1 MECCFCMSLRKFLS
15 VAAIGCGLSGSV
27 LAQNARLHLRPGVLE
42 VPRSAHIEFNA
53 STIDALDGRCRGIL
67 VFTEIPDQEAQK
79 QWQTLGL
86 RFDAYLPDRAYQV
99 SFAPELV
106 SELQRRSAEWVAF
119 VALSPEFKIQ
129 PELSAGDVHP
139 DARSVEGHLR
149 VWVHVDRALGARG
162 ALEAIQAVGG
172 RPDPLP
178 GSEPHCMSA
187 WIPSAQL
194 RALAAL
200 PRVRFIEAFDPVQEA
215 ENLNGRAMHRVS
227 SVQPGVGLGY
237 DGSTVRVGLGDDGA
251 IGPHPDYQG
260 RIVYDRSSASS
271 GDHGDHVAGTIFGA
285 GNVDPDGMGMA
296 PGAEMVYSSFPGN
309 YNNIDADYV
318 NYNVRITSSSYG
330 STCNGGYTS
339 TSQQLDQDIV
349 SNPKLMHVFSAGN
362 SGSSDCGY
370 GAGAGW
376 GNITGGHKAGK
387 NVIAVANLTSSD
399 VVSSSSSRGPS
410 ADGRIKPDVSALGT
424 SVYSS
429 VTPQTYASYSGTSMA
444 CPGVSGSLAVL
455 AQAFKVTQGSEP
467 DGGLLK
473 AILMNTA
480 QDLGNAGPDFIHG
493 YGRIDVRKAIE
504 LIENGQYLTGSIGQ
518 GGNQTHNIPL
528 PAGVAR
534 LKVMVYWTDPAG
546 NPLSAKALVNDL
558 NTSLS
563 NGGGAPLLPWVLN
576 PTPNAVSLAA
586 PAVRAVDSLNN
597 AEQIT
602 VDNPGVGTRTLTVLG
617 SSIPVGPQTYYV
629 VYGYEYDAVHLDY
642 PATGT
647 VLEPGQTT
655 QIRWSASS
663 SSTAFSIQYST
674 NDGSSWT
681 TLFIPVSGSRMQS
694 WTVPAT
700 ATSKARLRITRG
712 AQTHTT
718 EPFVVLGQ
726 PTVSLQW
733 ACQDSVSLSWTSV
746 SGAVAYDV
754 LRLGTRY
761 MDSLVRVTGTTLVL
775 NGQPSSEQ
783 WYSVRPVMADGTQG
797 KRAYSVRRP
806 SGNFNCLAICPVA
819 NLPYQCDFEANEFD
833 CWQSSNSTFAYLK
846 TDCPAAG
853 NNEITV
859 YGQAGL
865 YLQSPQLNG
874 SGQGNVWIRYR
885 YYDPTA
891 SACGENADAG
901 DQVQLGWVNASG
913 VFAALKTYDGA
924 SGPASPTW
932 DSVQVNVSGN
942 ATFRVRVQMLTGSGS
957 SFDNWSFDDFGV
969 RSNAPIVPVV
979 AHDSVVAVSA
989 NMVMA
994 YGQLSVPGT
1003 GLTQLG
1009 FCWNTAPAPTTV
1021 NSTALANPVAGP
1033 FALQLLALQPSTTYY
1048 VRPFAV
1054 YSGGVVYGTE
1064 RSVTTWCT
1072 HPINVQVIEVE
1083 SPFCAG
1089 DEAVV
1094 RASYSGGQGAKSI
1107 LWSNGVTTR
1116 FNTYTAGSHW
1126 VEVTDTAGCTGRRTF
1141 VVSDPPGTAQATT
1154 LYQVYKMSPQSYL
1167 LNWQPVSLPVGS
1179 SLIGYRVAY
1188 RLRGTQAFNQLPLT
1202 TLTSAI
1208 VDFTGLGLCSGNYDF
1223 TVYVRY
1229 SEAGTPK
1236 TSAPACFLSKG
1247 YNAGSCKS
1255 EGVDF
1260 IADEVF
1266 HRAELFPNPSTGPVV
1281 LTGAM
1286 GEEVRILDAGGRL
1299 LWRGIP
1305 ESAVLEWDWSHWAR
1319 GVYVVQVEGSNG
1331 PQSLRMILQ

>member
-1 MECCFCMSLRKFLS
+1 MERSVGLFLHKPMWILTLA
-15 VAAIGCGLSGSV
+15 VGLLGSV
-27 LAQNARLHLRPGVLE
+27 HAQNARLHLRNGLME
-42 VPRSAHIEFNA
+42 VPRSARIELNGA
-53 STIDALDGRCRGIL
+53 TVDALDGRCRGIL
-67 VFTEIPDQEAQK
+67 IFAEIPDPEAQK
-79 QWQTLGL
+79 RWQAAGL
-86 RFDAYLPDRAYQV
+86 HFDAYLPDRAFQV
-99 SFAPELV
+99 SFAPTLAP
-106 SELQRRSAEWVAF
+106 ELQRRSSEWVAF
-119 VALSPEFKIQ
+119 VALAPEHKIQ
-129 PELSAGDVHP
+129 PELLAGDVHP
-139 DARSVEGHLR
+139 DARSAEGHLR
-149 VWVHVDRALGARG
+149 VWVHVDRELGARG
-162 ALEAIQAVGG
+162 VLEAVQSVGG

-178 GSEPHCMSA
+178 GSEPQTMSA
-187 WIPSAQL
+187 WIPSTQL

-200 PRVRFIEAFDPVQEA
+200 PRVRFVEAFDPVQEA
-215 ENLNGRAMHRVS
+215 ENLNGRAMHRVA
-227 SVQPGVGLGY
+227 SVQPGIGVGY

-309 YNNIDADYV
+309 YSNIDADYV
-318 NYNVRITSSSYG
+318 NYSVRITSSSYG

-387 NVIAVANLTSSD
+387 NVMAVANLNSSD

-429 VTPQTYASYSGTSMA
+429 VTPQTYASYTGTSMA

-455 AQAFKVTQGSEP
+455 TQAFKVTQGSEP

-480 QDLGNAGPDFIHG
+480 QDLGNAGPDFIYG
-493 YGRIDVRKAIE
+493 YGRIDVHKAVE

-518 GGNQTHNIPL
+518 GGSQTHSIPV
-528 PAGVAR
+528 PSGVAR

-546 NPLSAKALVNDL
+546 NPLSAKALVNDI

-576 PTPNAVSLAA
+576 PTPNAASLAA
-586 PAVRAVDSLNN
+586 LAVRAVDSLNN

-602 VDNPGVGTRTLTVLG
+602 VDNPGVGSRTLTVVG
-617 SSIPVGPQTYYV
+617 SSVPVGPQTFCV
-629 VYGYEYDAVHLDY
+629 VYTYEYDEVHLDF
-642 PATGT
+642 PAEGS

-663 SSTAFSIQYST
+663 GSTAFSIQYST
-674 NDGSSWT
+674 DNGGSWT
-681 TLFIPVSGSRMQS
+681 TLFTPVAASRLQS

-700 ATSKARLRITRG
+700 ATAQARLRITRG
-712 AQTHTT
+712 SQTHTSEAFT
-718 EPFVVLGQ
+718 VLGQ
-726 PTVSLQW
+726 PSIALNW
-733 ACQDSVSLSWTSV
+733 ACQDSVNLSWNSIA
-746 SGAVAYDV
+746 GAVAYDV

-761 MDSLVRVTGTTLVL
+761 MDSLVRVTGTSTVL
-775 NGQPSSEQ
+775 HGQPTSEQ

-797 KRAYSVRRP
+797 KRAYGVRRP
-806 SGNFNCLAICPVA
+806 SGNFNCVAICPVA

-833 CWQSSNSTFAYLK
+833 CWQASNTTYAYLK
-846 TDCPAAG
+846 TDCPGTG

-859 YGQAGL
+859 FGQAGL
-865 YLQSPQLNG
+865 YLQSPQING
-874 SGQGNVWIRYR
+874 SGQGTVWIKYR

-891 SACGENADAG
+891 AACGENADAG

-924 SGPASPTW
+924 SGPANPTW

-942 ATFRVRVQMLTGSGS
+942 ATFRVRVQMLSGSGS
-957 SFDNWSFDDFGV
+957 SFDNWSFDDFRV

-989 NMVMA
+989 NMAMA
-994 YGQLSVPGT
+994 YGHLSVPGT

-1009 FCWNTAPAPTTV
+1009 FCWNTAPLPTTG
-1021 NSTALANPVAGP
+1021 NATALTNPVAGP
-1033 FALQLLALQPSTTYY
+1033 FSLQIVALLPNTTYY

-1054 YSGGVVYGTE
+1054 YSGGVVYGAE

-1072 HPINVQVIEVE
+1072 HPISVDVIEVE
-1083 SPFCAG
+1083 SPFCEG

-1094 RASYSGGQGAKSI
+1094 RMSYSGGQGDKSI

-1116 FNTYTAGSHW
+1116 FNTYTAGNHW
-1126 VEVTDTAGCTGRRTF
+1126 VEVTDTAGCTGRRDF
-1141 VVSDPPGTAQATT
+1141 VVSDPAGTAQATT
-1154 LYQVYKMSPQSYL
+1154 LYQVYKLSPQSYL
-1167 LNWQPVSLPVGS
+1167 LNWQIASLPMGS

-1188 RLRGTQAFNQLPLT
+1188 RLRGTQTFNQLPLT
-1202 TLTSAI
+1202 TLTSAV

-1229 SEAGTPK
+1229 SESGTPK

-1255 EGVDF
+1255 EGADF
-1260 IADEVF
+1260 DADEAFDEVQ
-1266 HRAELFPNPSTGPVV
+1266 LFPNPSTGRVV
-1281 LTGAM
+1281 LTDALGA
-1286 GEEVRILDAGGRL
+1286 EVRILDAGGRL

-1305 ESAVLEWDWSHWAR
+1305 ESTVLEWDWSHWAR
-1319 GVYVVQVEGSNG
+1319 GVYVVQVEGVNG